1 MPKALLS
8 FLFLSLPLSAQLP
21 AAPRHTI
28 EAEVT
33 LRDHSH
39 PKHAGDFHEQRLKLT
54 IAADTDRDALALT
67 FRSGQ
72 EPPDR
77 FVLRGAALFHVNA
90 AALEPADS
98 AGDLRPL
105 TLAKLDPLYVAALL
119 VEKRENAQRT
129 AANTIVF
136 AHGDELWSLQTDGR
150 GDVTSVRTGVVHD
163 LYGDLVETV
172 TYERWS
178 DRGGVRFPA
187 RITVQEGDRMKATLD
202 VTSVRAG
209 AEDDLLRQSRAGKH
223 SVYDEDIS
231 FRELAP
237 HVFAIELKPTDSRV
251 FVAEF
256 EDHLV
261 VIEGAY
267 DDRNVSRIARRIR
280 ARFPKKPIRYF
291 SFSHIHGQ
299 YIGGVRTYVSGGAT
313 VITTPSGA
321 EVVKQIAAS
330 RHGRSG
336 PMAVTTS
343 IVEKSRTFEDATN
356 AMTVLNVDSQHTDD
370 YFVFYFPRAKLLV
383 AGDLLCYRGPETPLR
398 GRSKNLCAT
407 LKSLGLEIEQITVSW
422 PLEGYGCLSPVIIE
436 DFKRACEK

>member
-1 MPKALLS
+1 MPKALLLLVS
-8 FLFLSLPLSAQLP
+8 LSLCAPLFGAS
-21 AAPRHTI
+21 RHTI
-28 EAEVT
+28 EADVT
-33 LRDHSH
+33 LRDYSH
-39 PKHAGDFHEQRLKLT
+39 PKHAGDFHEERVKLT
-54 IAADTDRDALALT
+54 IAADADRDALVLT

-77 FVLRGAALFHVNA
+77 FVLRGSELVHVNA
-90 AALEPADS
+90 ATLEPADG

-105 TLAKLDPLYVAALL
+105 TLARLDPLFVASLL
-119 VEKRENAQRT
+119 VEKRENAQR
-129 AANTIVF
+129 ASANSVFF
-136 AHGDELWSLQTDGR
+136 AHGDELWNVQTDSQ
-150 GDVTSVRTGVVHD
+150 GDLASVRTAVAHD

-187 RITVQEGDRMKATLD
+187 RITVQEGDRMKVTLD

-231 FRELAP
+231 FREIAP
-237 HVFAIELKPTDSRV
+237 HLFAIELKPTDSRV

-256 EDHLV
+256 DDHLF

-280 ARFPKKPIRYF
+280 ARFPEKPIRYF

-313 VITTPSGA
+313 VLTTPSGA

-356 AMTVLNVDSQHTDD
+356 AMTVFNVDSQHTDD
-370 YFVFYFPRAKLLV
+370 YFVFYFPRAKLLL

-398 GRSKNLCAT
+398 SRSKHLCTT
-407 LKSLGLEIEQITVSW
+407 LKSLGIEVEQITVSW
-422 PLEGYGCLSPVIIE
+422 PLESYGCLSPVAIG
-436 DFKRACEK
+436 DFMRACEK

>member
-8 FLFLSLPLSAQLP
+8 FLLSLPLCAQLP

-28 EAEVT
+28 EAGVT
-33 LRDHSH
+33 LRDYSH
-39 PKHAGDFHEQRLKLT
+39 PKHAGDFNEERLKLT
-54 IAADTDRDALALT
+54 IATDMEREALALT

-77 FVLRGAALFHVNA
+77 FVLRGSELFQLNA
-90 AALEPADS
+90 AALEPADG
-98 AGDLRPL
+98 AGDLSPL
-105 TLAKLDPLYVAALL
+105 TLARLDPLYVASLL
-119 VEKRENAQRT
+119 AEKRENVQRT
-129 AANTIVF
+129 TPNTVLF
-136 AHGDELWSLQTDGR
+136 AHGDELWSVQTDSR
-150 GDVTSVRTGVVHD
+150 GDLASVRTTVVHD
-163 LYGDLVETV
+163 LYGDLVESV

-187 RITVQEGDRMKATLD
+187 RITVHEGDRMKAALD
-202 VTSVRAG
+202 VTTVRPG
-209 AEDDLLRQSRAGKH
+209 AEDDLLRQSRASKR

-231 FRELAP
+231 FREIAP
-237 HVFAIELKPTDSRV
+237 HLFAIELKPTDSRV

-256 EDHLV
+256 EDHLF

-280 ARFPKKPIRYF
+280 AHFPEKPIRYF

-299 YIGGVRTYVSGGAT
+299 YIGGVRTYAAGGAE

-336 PMAVTTS
+336 PIAVTTG
-343 IVEKSRTFEDATN
+343 IVEKSRTFEDVTN
-356 AMTVLNVDSQHTDD
+356 AMTVFNVDSQHTDD
-370 YFVFYFPRAKLLV
+370 YFVFYFPRARLLV
-383 AGDLLCYRGPETPLR
+383 AGDLLCYRGPEMPLR
-398 GRSKNLCAT
+398 GRSRHLCTT
-407 LKSLGLEIEQITVSW
+407 LKSLGIEVEQLTVSW
-422 PLEGYGCLSPVIIE
+422 PLQGYGCLSPVGIG
-436 DFKRACEK
+436 DFERACEK